1 MAPQD
6 IRAAWQALADRV
18 WAAAALGA
26 LVELG
31 VAERLSEPAGTEEL
45 AALAGVPA
53 PLVEALLDVVAAAG
67 LAERRAD
74 SGYHGAA
81 LASAAADPAFAA
93 DVRSSLLQSAE
104 LAHRT
109 VAGDRD
115 LLGWRY
121 TDPVVLQA
129 QGVSSAGAVA
139 MLERVV
145 FPAFEGLEER
155 LRDGDGRFLDVGAGV
170 AAVTVEMCRR
180 YPALRAV
187 AIEPQEAPLALARRN
202 VDAAGLTDRIELRR
216 QLVQDVADVEAF
228 DVVWLPGNFLDRD
241 TLEVA
246 LAVTHRALRPGGLAL
261 TATLAG
267 DAEELGPATGRLRAT
282 LWGGDAVEPDELV
295 ALTRAAGF
303 AEVRP
308 MPRLASGLTPVL
320 ARR

>member
-6 IRAAWQALADRV
+6 IRARWQALADRV

-45 AALAGVPA
+45 AAGAGVPA
-53 PLVEALLDVVAAAG
+53 PLVEALLDVVAAVG
-67 LAERRAD
+67 LVERRAD
-74 SGYHGAA
+74 GGYHGAE
-81 LASAAADPAFAA
+81 LASAAADRAFAA

-115 LLGWRY
+115 LVGWRY

-129 QGVSSAGAVA
+129 QGASSAGAVA

-145 FPAFEGLEER
+145 FPAFDGLEER

-202 VDAAGLTDRIELRR
+202 VEAAGLTDRIELRR
-216 QLVQDVADVEAF
+216 
-228 DVVWLPGNFLDRD
+228 
-241 TLEVA
+241 
-246 LAVTHRALRPGGLAL
+246 
-261 TATLAG
+261 AT
-267 DAEELGPATGRLRAT
+267 T
-282 LWGGDAVEPDELV
+282 LV
-295 ALTRAAGF
+295 ACAATSAPFTTSSRPRPTRRSAPPPSSTSARSAGPIGRR
-303 AEVRP
+303 APTRRP
-308 MPRLASGLTPVL
+308 STTPWTPSPR
-320 ARR
+320 RRVGCSRSS